1 MKILYTSLIM
11 MLVGCGV
18 EEHKG
23 IIATRDNYT
32 QPIETQVPDDTGLQE
47 SVVTQAPV
55 VAQQPESAST
65 VSTSSS
71 TTAVTSTSSTTVAS
85 TVQAILVVVQVQTT
99 WSLAELAINFND
111 TGILVP
117 TIQWSSPLN
126 AQFKC
131 KMITV
136 NTDNLCK
143 FLDGYIFINS
153 TTSRSAFSNAAIQ
166 VYYGYLPQ

>member
-32 QPIETQVPDDTGLQE
+32 QPIEAQVPDDTGLQE
-47 SVVTQAPV
+47 SVVTQTPV

-71 TTAVTSTSSTTVAS
+71 TTAVTSTSTTAS
-85 TVQAILVVVQVQTT
+85 AVQTT
-99 WSLAELAINFND
+99 STVSVFIMKSIVDYGLILANGVAVTSDQLEQMKNNGRQVTLTRITTGLTSVAWQFN
-111 TGILVP
+111 
-117 TIQWSSPLN
+117 
-126 AQFKC
+126 
-131 KMITV
+131 
-136 NTDNLCK
+136 
-143 FLDGYIFINS
+143 DGYIIILNETNQS
-153 TTSRSAFSNAAIQ
+153 IYVKAWVEARYN
-166 VYYGYLPQ
+166 VN